1 MKVKEGIRVK
11 ERKRNYRREGR
22 KEEEGE
28 EKKKLL
34 RGMGGKIS
42 NCGIGE
48 ERYGIVG
55 EKSEENRRGK
65 GITQKGSRWR

>member
-1 MKVKEGIRVK
+1 
-11 ERKRNYRREGR
+11 
-22 KEEEGE
+22 
-28 EKKKLL
+28 
-34 RGMGGKIS
+34 MGGKIS

>member
-1 MKVKEGIRVK
+1 
-11 ERKRNYRREGR
+11 
-22 KEEEGE
+22 
-28 EKKKLL
+28 
-34 RGMGGKIS
+34 MGGKRS

-65 GITQKGSRWR
+65 GKNTEGIKMKVIKGKKDPGKGEGILRKDREERGSRGRG